1 MIWLDSDEVEDEDV
15 EDADFDLL
23 QPKCSL
29 DHLCQNFDSWSFLLL
44 NFAVLIF
51 VGGGIFGYEEDVDNA
66 DWLRQKCSQR
76 REVLAARTH
85 TEPDYTATA
94 TGQLNALMHL
104 KKKNATIGP

>member
-51 VGGGIFGYEEDVDNA
+51 VGGGI
-66 DWLRQKCSQR
+66 L
-76 REVLAARTH
+76 VLKRMLTMQIGFDKSAASEGRF
-85 TEPDYTATA
+85 
-94 TGQLNALMHL
+94 
-104 KKKNATIGP
+104 

>member
-15 EDADFDLL
+15 EDADFDWL

-51 VGGGIFGYEEDVDNA
+51 VGGGI
-66 DWLRQKCSQR
+66 L
-76 REVLAARTH
+76 VLKRMLTMQIGLNKSAAC
-85 TEPDYTATA
+85 E
-94 TGQLNALMHL
+94 GWF
-104 KKKNATIGP
+104 